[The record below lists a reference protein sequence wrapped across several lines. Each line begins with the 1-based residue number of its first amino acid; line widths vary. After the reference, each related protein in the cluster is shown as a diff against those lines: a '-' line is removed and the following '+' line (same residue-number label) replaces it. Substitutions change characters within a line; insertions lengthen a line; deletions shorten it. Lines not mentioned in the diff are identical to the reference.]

1 MALISTTTR
10 LTIRRIEPSDAPFIH
25 VLLNTPGWI
34 KYIGDRNVH
43 TDAEA
48 LAYLEKGIFKSYA
61 DNGYGFYQ
69 VDLKEGNIPIGI
81 CGIVNRGTLPGPDFG
96 FAFLPE
102 YMGKGLATEASLA
115 VLEHVKSDLGIN
127 ELYAITLPDNQPS
140 IRLLE
145 RLGFTTQS
153 KVQLQGD
160 PDLLLLYRR
169 KT

>member
-1 MALISTTTR
+1 
-10 LTIRRIEPSDAPFIH
+10 
-25 VLLNTPGWI
+25 
-34 KYIGDRNVH
+34 VH

-48 LAYLEKGIFKSYA
+48 LTYLQNGIFKSYA
-61 DNGYGFYQ
+61 ENGYGFYQ
-69 VDLKEGNIPIGI
+69 VDMKEGNTPIGI

-96 FAFLPE
+96 FAFMPE
-102 YMGKGLATEASLA
+102 YMGKGYATEASLA

-145 RLGFTTQS
+145 KLSFTIQGE
-153 KVQLQGD
+153 VQLPND
-160 PDLLLLYRR
+160 PDLLLLYRM